1 MGLRSAQSTLSLSVR
16 DEGDPPG
23 SRVVVRLVGELDI
36 TSSPLLQAVVEQTCA
51 GRRSPLCRHLVF
63 DMSGVEF
70 ADASGISPL
79 LLARATMARRNGR
92 IELLHC
98 RRSVRRLLRLLGI
111 DELAADDADFGET
124 RESAADPVVG

>member
-1 MGLRSAQSTLSLSVR
+1 MRSAQSTLSVSVR
-16 DEGDPPG
+16 EEGDPAG

-51 GRRSPLCRHLVF
+51 GRRRPLCRHLVF

-79 LLARATMARRNGR
+79 LLARATMARRDGR

-98 RRSVRRLLRLLGI
+98 RRGVRRLLRLLGI
-111 DELAADDADFGET
+111 DELATDDPDFGGT
-124 RESAADPVVG
+124 RDSAAAPVVG